1 MLLVLGA
8 ATAVIALQA
17 DLTTVAAVMQ
27 IDEAVYRSYNPATAA
42 GSGTFDAFVR
52 VSSNQGTVQGYNTDG
67 RPLEFQ
73 ENSSPSFTRSY
84 RLSNIPAVTDL
95 DYPGDFREFQLDIN
109 QLKGTLLTLD
119 EVEIY
124 LTTDPNQLRYPFTG
138 TAEKVY
144 ELDKVGDEPT
154 GDNWILLNYD
164 LAAGSGK
171 RDMILRVPNANFLAS
186 NLGSGPECA
195 YQGPPPAGA
204 ACTTYVVLF
213 SRFGGDAAAPNNDG
227 FEEWGVE
234 IYEPTAVTLSEV
246 AATPSWRLPMVILV
260 GLGIVT
266 GLMVGLTRRRHPL
279 DPSRSR

>member
-1 MLLVLGA
+1 M
-8 ATAVIALQA
+8 
-17 DLTTVAAVMQ
+17 
-27 IDEAVYRSYNPATAA
+27 
-42 GSGTFDAFVR
+42 
-52 VSSNQGTVQGYNTDG
+52 
-67 RPLEFQ
+67 
-73 ENSSPSFTRSY
+73 
-84 RLSNIPAVTDL
+84 
-95 DYPGDFREFQLDIN
+95 
-109 QLKGTLLTLD
+109 D

-124 LTTDPNQLRYPFTG
+124 LTTDPNQLGYPFTG

-144 ELDKVGDEPT
+144 ELDKIGDEPT

-186 NLGSGPECA
+186 NLGNSPECA

-234 IYEPTAVTLSEV
+234 LYDPTAVTLREIS
-246 AATPSWRLPMVILV
+246 ATISWGQWAMMITGIGILILV
-260 GLGIVT
+260 TLS
-266 GLMVGLTRRRHPL
+266 L
-279 DPSRSR
+279 DPPHRHAQHA